1 MKTSPLQVHLE
12 ESMHRRIKMLA
23 KKKKITQ
30 SQLVR
35 EYLYRGLREDT
46 ADDDP
51 GFDIIGMGSGS
62 RTDTAIKHD
71 QYLVAEE
78 KAGWETEQ

>member
-1 MKTSPLQVHLE
+1 MKSSPLQVHLE
-12 ESMHRRIKMLA
+12 DNIRNKIKLLA
-23 KKKKITQ
+23 KRRKITQ

-35 EYLYRGLREDT
+35 EYLYRGINEDL

-51 GFDIIGMGSGS
+51 GLAIIGIGSGKKS
-62 RTDTAIKHD
+62 DTALNHD

-78 KAGWETEQ
+78 KASWGSE

>member
-1 MKTSPLQVHLE
+1 MKMSPLQVHLE
-12 ESMHRRIKMLA
+12 ESIHKKIKKMA

-35 EYLYRGLREDT
+35 EYLYRCLNEDL

-51 GFDIIGMGSGS
+51 GLAIIGMGSGKS
-62 RTDTAIKHD
+62 TDTALSHD
-71 QYLVAEE
+71 HYLVAEE
-78 KAGWETEQ
+78 KASWGPE